1 MEGETRRQVYPVKH
15 AYVETET
22 KLYVPDLPAVEDRL
36 RQLGAEVTMPRVLEA
51 NVRYENSANTLAAE
65 GIGLRLR
72 QDTRARLT
80 YKDSGHVENGI
91 VSRFD
96 AEVEVSDF
104 QTMEIIL
111 GKLGYHPHMR
121 YEKYRAAYTLNG
133 ADVTLDE
140 LPYGHFVE
148 IEGDVTAIERAIE
161 QLHLTQAPRLSSS
174 YTALFERVKR
184 ALGLQ
189 FNDLTFANFEGIDV
203 PQSAFLPPQ
212 A

>member
-1 MEGETRRQVYPVKH
+1 MTPP
-15 AYVETET
+15 YVETET
-22 KLYVPDLPAVEDRL
+22 KLYVPDLRVIENRL
-36 RQLGAEVTMPRVLEA
+36 RELSAEVTMPRVLEA
-51 NVRYENSANTLAAE
+51 NVRYENAANTLTSA
-65 GIGLRLR
+65 GIVVRLR
-72 QDTRARLT
+72 QDTHARLT
-80 YKDSGHVENGI
+80 YKDSGHAENGI
-91 VSRFD
+91 VSRFE

-121 YEKYRAAYTLNG
+121 YEKYRTAYALNG
-133 ADVTLDE
+133 AEVTLDE

-148 IEGDVTAIERAIE
+148 IEGDVTTIEQAIE
-161 QLHLTQAPRLSSS
+161 QLHLTQAPRFANS

-184 ALGLQ
+184 VLGLQ

>member
-1 MEGETRRQVYPVKH
+1 MTPPYT
-15 AYVETET
+15 ETET
-22 KLYVPDLPAVEDRL
+22 KLYVPNLQAVEDRL
-36 RQLGAEVTMPRVLEA
+36 RQLGAELAAARVWES
-51 NVRYENSANTLAAE
+51 NVRYENAAKTLTSA
-65 GIGLRLR
+65 GIVVRLR

-80 YKDSGHVENGI
+80 YKDSGHAENGI
-91 VSRFD
+91 VSRFE

-111 GKLGYHPHMR
+111 GKMGYHPHMR
-121 YEKYRAAYTLNG
+121 YEKYRTTYALNG
-133 ADVTLDE
+133 AEVTLDE

-148 IEGDVTAIERAIE
+148 IEGDVTTIERAIE